1 VRPARLAVALLG
13 TAVLCCA
20 PALVRPTESDGLRAA
35 ARWQGSGLAELEKGR
50 AVYVARCGK
59 CHELVLPEENAAED
73 WPRLVGRMSEKAKL
87 AAEDRQLVER
97 FLVTLA
103 ERTAERSPGA
113 K

>member
-1 VRPARLAVALLG
+1 VRPARFAAALLG
-13 TAVLCCA
+13 AGALCCA
-20 PALVRPTESDGLRAA
+20 PALVRPTEADGLRAA
-35 ARWQGSGLAELEKGR
+35 ARWQGSGLVDLEKGR

-59 CHELVLPEENAAED
+59 CHELILPEEQKAEE

-87 AAEDRQLVER
+87 AAEERQLVER

-103 ERTAERSPGA
+103 ERSPAG